1 MTTPW
6 DRLLGARVENGQ
18 RKPPFTAVLSR
29 VPIFENLS
37 KHELASIDR
46 ILHRR
51 EYLPDEIVF
60 RQGEP
65 GMGMYVVQTGKVAI
79 VSEPQ
84 NQQLYEM
91 QEGDFFGEV
100 ALLDEGPRSAT
111 AVARSSCTLLGF
123 FQPDLFDLISRNPRL
138 GVKVV
143 LSVARHVGVR
153 LRQADDWVTALTV
166 ELEALRK
173 KHTRHEE
180 G

>member
-1 MTTPW
+1 MRTPW
-6 DRLLGARVENGQ
+6 DRLLGARHENGQ
-18 RKPPFTAVLSR
+18 HKSPTADVLTR
-29 VPIFENLS
+29 VPIFANLS
-37 KHELASIDR
+37 KRELLSIDR

-65 GMGMYVVQTGKVAI
+65 GMGMYVVQHGRVAI
-79 VSEPQ
+79 ITEPQ

-111 AVARSSCTLLGF
+111 AIARTSCTLLGF
-123 FQPDLFDLISRNPRL
+123 FQPDLFDLIDRNPRL

-143 LSVARHVGVR
+143 LSVAKHVGVR
-153 LRQADDWVTALTV
+153 LRQADDWVTALTT
-166 ELEALRK
+166 ELEAVRK
-173 KHTRHEE
+173 KKVTD
-180 G
+180 

>member
-6 DRLLGARVENGQ
+6 NRLLGARADNGQ
-18 RKPPFTAVLSR
+18 RKLPFTGILLR

-37 KHELASIDR
+37 KHELTSIDR

-51 EYLPDEIVF
+51 EYLPDEIIF

-65 GMGMYVVQTGKVAI
+65 GMGMYVVQQGKVAI

-111 AVARSSCTLLGF
+111 AVARTNCTLLGF
-123 FQPDLFDLISRNPRL
+123 FQPDLFDLINRNPRL

-153 LRQADDWVTALTV
+153 LRQADDWVTALTS
-166 ELEALRK
+166 ELEAA
-173 KHTRHEE
+173 RHKREQ
-180 G
+180 GND